1 MVVTVGELRIPVSVL
16 NVTTTP
22 DNRALEEFK
31 ALTVMVEKDE
41 PSVLMDVGE
50 AARSIDDAVTVDP
63 PPDVPVR
70 VMMTASDELLVSMV
84 ALTLTVSCKLTP
96 EFVAPVV

>member
-16 NVTTTP
+16 NDTTTP

-31 ALTVMVEKDE
+31 ALMVMVEYDE

-50 AARSIDDAVTVDP
+50 AARSIDAAVTVDP
-63 PPDVPVR
+63 PPEVPVL
-70 VMMTASDELLVSMV
+70 VMMTASDELFVPMI
-84 ALTLTVSCKLTP
+84 AL
-96 EFVAPVV
+96 A